1 MLGLRPGLFR
11 ASFGDLALGVLTT
24 VSSADDAEAFEGVAP
39 QLDVLATAG
48 DVASSSVSGL
58 TLLRVARPK

>member
-1 MLGLRPGLFR
+1 MLGLRPGLLR
-11 ASFGDLALGVLTT
+11 ASFGDLALGVLT

-48 DVASSSVSGL
+48 DVASSLSGL
-58 TLLRVARPK
+58 TLLRVARPE

>member
-1 MLGLRPGLFR
+1 MLGLRPGLLR

-24 VSSADDAEAFEGVAP
+24 VSSADDDAEAFEGVAP
-39 QLDVLATAG
+39 QLEVLATAG
-48 DVASSSVSGL
+48 DVASSFSGL

>member
-1 MLGLRPGLFR
+1 MLGLRPGLLR
-11 ASFGDLALGVLTT
+11 ASFGDLALGVLT
-24 VSSADDAEAFEGVAP
+24 VSSDDDAEAFEGVAP

>member
-1 MLGLRPGLFR
+1 MLGLRPGLLR
-11 ASFGDLALGVLTT
+11 ASFGDLAFGVLT
-24 VSSADDAEAFEGVAP
+24 VSSADDDAEAFEGVAP

-48 DVASSSVSGL
+48 DVASSFSGL

>member
-1 MLGLRPGLFR
+1 MLGLRPGLLR
-11 ASFGDLALGVLTT
+11 ASFGDLALGVLT
-24 VSSADDAEAFEGVAP
+24 VSSADDDAEAFEDVAP

-48 DVASSSVSGL
+48 DVASSSLSGL

>member
-1 MLGLRPGLFR
+1 MLGLRPGLLR
-11 ASFGDLALGVLTT
+11 ASFGDLALGVLT